1 MTHEE
6 RLDFLLTELLIE
18 LYPDKKVLLSD
29 SITKKK
35 ELLRGLMN
43 I

>member
-6 RLDFLLTELLIE
+6 RLDFLLTELLME
-18 LYPDKKVLLSD
+18 LYPDKKVLLPD

-35 ELLRGLMN
+35 DIR
-43 I
+43 